1 LQWLADD
8 RVSDRGIGGSK
19 AGQRERLMEN
29 RSVTSSQFQSLL
41 HQPLSLVWQDLSCGK
56 HFGFTK
62 PPFTSD
68 PQFFYSNAA
77 NEKILTALAHEIA
90 GKGAVVVVTGEPGT
104 GKTTLLRRLI
114 SDSAEKIDYIFIRV
128 TARLSFTGVLRE
140 ILGETDASS
149 TSTDREC
156 LFKHLDSYLHER
168 RANGRGVALVFDEA
182 QTINDKVLKE
192 LLLLCSSKGKGLMS
206 IVLAGQPGLQGRP
219 AQHKS
224 LKQRMTLTK
233 RLTPLKK
240 NDVAPY
246 IALRL
251 NLVGYQGEQLF
262 DQQAIER
269 IVDWSGGIPRLIN
282 SICDSALINAYRAS
296 EYKVSAKMIDQV
308 AYELRLGGRLPSVE
322 QRPPGQM
329 IQLRNRERTLLGPPV
344 EAKETVAHVEQ
355 EENEIHPTSGIA
367 KLTSLGHRAHRFSN
381 VDRRRVRNAA
391 LMILVVASW
400 SLVIFYP
407 QQRNGTGLVVSR
419 HENSSPRKAD
429 PGYRPAKTTRAKNR
443 GVAKEPPQPA
453 PASTPS
459 HSVAEWN
466 EKQDDLAVA
475 KEQIE
480 EPSVSKAESLASDE
494 IYRVSGASFVR
505 NKPTA
510 DAEIIDT
517 LAPGIRVAI
526 LSRSG
531 EYLRVRSLG
540 EAKVFGFVHR
550 EDAFFERVQ

>member
-1 LQWLADD
+1 
-8 RVSDRGIGGSK
+8 
-19 AGQRERLMEN
+19 MEK
-29 RSVTSSQFQSLL
+29 RFVTSSQFGSLL
-41 HQPLSLVWQDLSCGK
+41 RQPLSLMPQDLTCCK

-62 PPFTSD
+62 PPFSVTSD

-114 SDSAEKIDYIFIRV
+114 SDSADKIDYIFISV

-140 ILGETDASS
+140 ILGKTDASS
-149 TSTDREC
+149 ASTDRES
-156 LFKHLDSYLHER
+156 LFKHLDGYLQER
-168 RANGRGVALVFDEA
+168 RARDRGVALVFDDA
-182 QTINDKVLKE
+182 QTINDDVLKE
-192 LLLLCSSKGKGLMS
+192 LLLTCSSKGKGLMS
-206 IVLAGQPGLQGRP
+206 IVLAGQPGLQGRL

-269 IVDWSGGIPRLIN
+269 IFALSGGIPRLIN
-282 SICDSALINAYRAS
+282 SICDSALIYAYRAS
-296 EYKVSAKMIDQV
+296 EYKVSAKMIDQI
-308 AYELRLGGRLPSVE
+308 AYELRVGGRLPSVD
-322 QRPPGQM
+322 QRPPAQM
-329 IQLRNRERTLLGPPV
+329 IQVRNLERAFLGPHV

-355 EENEIHPTSGIA
+355 EENEIQPTSGIA
-367 KLTSLGHRAHRFSN
+367 KSTSLDHRAHRFSN
-381 VDRRRVRNAA
+381 IDRQRPWIGA
-391 LMILVVASW
+391 LMILVVGSW
-400 SLVIFYP
+400 SFVMFYP
-407 QQRNGTGLVVSR
+407 QQRNGTGLVVTR

-429 PGYRPAKTTRAKNR
+429 PVHPRAETTHVKNR
-443 GVAKEPPQPA
+443 GVAKERSQPA
-453 PASTPS
+453 TASMPS
-459 HSVAEWN
+459 RAVAEWN
-466 EKQDDLAVA
+466 EKQNDLAGA
-475 KEQIE
+475 KEQIDD
-480 EPSVSKAESLASDE
+480 PSVSKAESLASDE

-510 DAEIIDT
+510 DADIIDT
-517 LAPGIRVAI
+517 LKPGIRVAI
-526 LSRSG
+526 LSRSR
-531 EYLRVRSLG
+531 EYLHVRSLG
-540 EAKVFGFVHR
+540 EAKVLGFVHR
-550 EDAFFERVQ
+550 EDAFFERDH